1 MQGIALLIVTGAS
14 LYLVRKLLSF
24 IKALQAIQYVNHP
37 MINTILLSIT
47 LAGTTP
53 GNALFFHQPAF

>member
-1 MQGIALLIVTGAS
+1 MQGIALLILTGAS

-37 MINTILLSIT
+37 MINAILLTIIT
-47 LAGTTP
+47 GTTP
-53 GNALFFHQPAF
+53 GNAL